1 MEWYVSP
8 EWRTPHAIKPWS
20 ESKSEFR
27 AEPIHYGDCPE
38 AITACLT
45 YTRPS
50 CGGDCFRRMEATGP
64 SEAVKKRVDP
74 KKVIELY
81 RTGISLQSVAK
92 ELHISRSTV
101 KYWLEKM
108 GEMRKPPEKKKE
120 ITEDPCLKCRS
131 AYLCRARGWTC
142 SEKARYKA
150 K

>member
-27 AEPIHYGDCPE
+27 AEPIHYVDSPEVIAGCLDCTSLDCEGDC
-38 AITACLT
+38 L
-45 YTRPS
+45 S
-50 CGGDCFRRMEATGP
+50 RMEAAGFCETAQKG
-64 SEAVKKRVDP
+64 VDP
-74 KKVIELY
+74 QKVIELY
-81 RTGISLQSVAK
+81 RTGISMQSVAK